1 MKHHHRQFKD
11 TAGRLADL
19 FESEPGERI
28 LKLITQLSM
37 THGDSEEEPAQ
48 TAEAAGKIRVGTWEA
63 VDDNHGRSFVRVETG
78 DPWFYWAN
86 VQKIPPQGRRRWIVL
101 LGESVARG
109 LLYDP
114 QFNPALA
121 LQAMM
126 NAARRAPEVE
136 IIDLAR
142 TDLTHRPLQ
151 EMIDSALHLE
161 PDALVVFAG
170 NNWHG
175 FATPTD
181 EELLDMASAL
191 REAGSWHAIKGLAE
205 SILIAKS
212 KETLRTLGKVV
223 YEHRVPV
230 LFVLP
235 EFNLADW
242 RTECD
247 CPPMLNSNDT
257 AAWLGA
263 RDEAEELLKVNQL
276 EQAETRGHRL
286 MELDEG
292 TTSAG
297 PNVLAEVSRRR
308 GDHEAARKFLELAR
322 DAAVC
327 WPYQVSP
334 RCFAVTQQTI
344 RERAAANGVR
354 VVDLPREFTR
364 YLGGE
369 PAGRSL
375 FLDYCHLSLEGI
387 KIAMAHTAE
396 TLLQLLNYSPKPWK
410 ELAAVDMKVGP
421 KLQAEA
427 HFLAAVH
434 NANWGQRIDIV
445 RHHVRTALELDRGV
459 ARMMQLFLDFHVRPV
474 PSSVCKSFAQLCDL
488 GSIAAVNLLY
498 NDLVNKK
505 FLNTTLVAA
514 MVDGLEEFGISTRS
528 TLENLITKE
537 HAVQNRDINLVH
549 SLYSTGSYSRPLVD
563 HRPEFYQATATKTTF
578 PFVCDKPEPLNFE
591 LTMKVPDS
599 APDQTIS
606 FRVNGALLVAVPAPD
621 RWTTRTISAP
631 ANLLRPG
638 LNEVEISWPMTAW
651 SHEKQRAHIAECLEA
666 GTSAEITPIF
676 GQIHSF
682 RVSPEQNGPPR
693 LSG

>member
-1 MKHHHRQFKD
+1 MKYHHRQFKD
-11 TAGRLADL
+11 TASRLADL
-19 FESEPGERI
+19 FESEQGERI
-28 LKLITQLSM
+28 LKLITQLSL
-37 THGDSEEEPAQ
+37 TQTDDDEEPAQ
-48 TAEAAGKIRVGTWEA
+48 PAEAAGKIRVGTWEA
-63 VDDNHGRSFVRVETG
+63 VDDAHGRSFVRVETG

-86 VQKIPPQGRRRWIVL
+86 VQKIPPKGRRRRIVL

-126 NAARRAPEVE
+126 NAARRAAEIEV
-136 IIDLAR
+136 IDLAR
-142 TDLTHRPLQ
+142 TDLTHKPLQ
-151 EMIDSALHLE
+151 DMITAALHLE

-181 EELLDMASAL
+181 DELLDMASAL
-191 REAGSWHAIKGLAE
+191 REAGSWRAIKQLAE
-205 SILIAKS
+205 SILIAKA
-212 KETLRTLGKVV
+212 KETLRSLGKVV

-230 LFVLP
+230 VFVLP

-247 CPPMLNSNDT
+247 CPPLLNSNDI
-257 AAWLGA
+257 AAWLSA
-263 RDEAEELLKVNQL
+263 RDEAEELLKGDQW
-276 EQAETRGHRL
+276 EKAESLGHRL

-297 PNVLAEVSRRR
+297 PNILAEVSRRR
-308 GDHEAARKFLELAR
+308 GDQEAAKTFLELAR

-344 RERAAANGVR
+344 REQAVANGVR

-364 YLGGE
+364 YLNGE

-387 KIAMAHTAE
+387 KISMAHTAE
-396 TLLQLLNYSPKPWK
+396 TLLQVLNYSHKPWK
-410 ELAAVDMKVGP
+410 ELAQVDMRVGAKV
-421 KLQAEA
+421 KAEA

-434 NANWGQRIDIV
+434 NANWGQKIDIV
-445 RHHVRTALELDRGV
+445 RHHVRTALECDRNI

-474 PSSVCKSFAQLCDL
+474 PSSVCRSFAELCDL

-505 FLNTTLVAA
+505 FLNTTLITA
-514 MVDGLEEFGISTRS
+514 MVDGLEEFGVPTRAA
-528 TLENLITKE
+528 LESLITKE
-537 HAVQNRDINLVH
+537 HAVQNRAVNLVH
-549 SLYSTGSYSRPLVD
+549 SLYSTGSYARPLVD
-563 HRPEFYQATATKTTF
+563 HRPEFYQATARNTIF
-578 PFVCDKPEPLNFE
+578 PFVCDKPEPLNFA
-591 LTMKVPDS
+591 LTLKVPDT

-606 FRVNGALLVAVPAPD
+606 LRVNGAPLVEIPATEH
-621 RWTTRTISAP
+621 WTNKTFLAP
-631 ANLLRPG
+631 ANLLRLG
-638 LNEVEISWPMTAW
+638 LNEVEICWPMTDW
-651 SHEKQRAHIAECLEA
+651 SREKQREHIAECLEA

-676 GQIHSF
+676 GFVHSF
-682 RVSPEQNGPPR
+682 RVSPEQNVPR
-693 LSG
+693 H